1 MAGLNDLVTNKD
13 ISTTTLPSW
22 YSTAQQNL
30 VNQATGVNA
39 PAIGDTA
46 AQSAVSAFGAGSP
59 FTSGQNILQSIGSGA
74 ANPWLVT
81 TDATG
86 AQTVKP
92 NVATSLGG
100 LFQAQSDYLGDIL
113 PDIQAEETAKAI
125 SGGGFGGRMNIS
137 GLARETGKAYSD
149 LAQKQM
155 QAALQAQQ
163 TGVAAGAGLGNLGQ
177 DLVQSAINTG
187 TFQQNAPYAG
197 STNLA
202 NILGKVDPGK
212 ATTTSRELGGL
223 NQIMGLLTATQGGLG
238 SLMGGTPLR
247 DASGKIMV
255 DANGKPLMSPGVL
268 DQATQLWK
276 RFTGAD
282 VPSGTAVD
290 TGGWQP
296 AGETGYWYDPNT
308 GMVSDPTGTIYYNN
322 EIIYDPYSEISLDT
336 PYEDSGDLTE
346 FDSYYGYE

>member
-223 NQIMGLLTATQGGLG
+223 NQIMGLLSAAGGATSVLQGKYTVDRNGNIVKVPGLLDQLGIKGGLAG
-238 SLMGGTPLR
+238 LFPGATGNVNVEGTTPPANWEQISGGTYDPE
-247 DASGKIMV
+247 SGMIWY
-255 DANGKPLMSPGVL
+255 
-268 DQATQLWK
+268 Q
-276 RFTGAD
+276 GAD
-282 VPSGTAVD
+282 DQGYAIDAGGNYYDAGGDLIWSPSWEYED
-290 TGGWQP
+290 TGG
-296 AGETGYWYDPNT
+296 
-308 GMVSDPTGTIYYNN
+308 SDTDNW
-322 EIIYDPYSEISLDT
+322 
-336 PYEDSGDLTE
+336 DL
-346 FDSYYGYE
+346 F